1 MKLDPIAKPI
11 RIRLSYTDKREFAS
25 LESLKNSF
33 DLDEVRGLL
42 KGDSMIRWLKQN
54 GETSLSKKIET
65 CRKSPDK
72 MEDDEI
78 IDMFFGCDDPHDRKY
93 VASMKELGFIYWEA
107 KYTAQNNDKA
117 IASFRKAKNAGDF
130 EGEALMYIVENES
143 GDKRSGVK
151 LISLARD
158 KRFAYLSKSIQGRVY
173 EAIGNYYEFEK
184 EDYKS
189 AILNYTT
196 ATEKGWN
203 CDMSLAFLYY
213 RQLKDYD
220 KALEYLRKCF
230 ISSLEENDEDD
241 ISFISGMLPSWMVA
255 TGKCSD
261 EEIVNAYKEAARY
274 GNADA
279 CSELGYFYLK
289 GKRGCTQDFKEAIS
303 LFNKA
308 LEFHDKEEGVR
319 YYLALCYLDGC
330 GVDKDINKAKQLLEE
345 EIGLSN
351 GQYSNWAKDKLK
363 EISSTTTSKENY
375 TDKELKAFYDYLW
388 GQKYKGTISGFC
400 LFSQAAA
407 YHIPQSLA
415 LEIAKEYKIKIV

>member
-25 LESLKNSF
+25 LESLKQSF

-54 GETSLSKKIET
+54 GETSLCKKIET
-65 CRKSPDK
+65 CRKSPDM

-117 IASFRKAKNAGDF
+117 IASFRKAKNTGDF

-143 GDKRSGVK
+143 GDERSGVK

-158 KRFAYLSKSIQGRVY
+158 KRFANLSKSIQGRVY
-173 EAIGNYYEFEK
+173 GAIGDYYQFEK
-184 EDYKS
+184 KDYKS
-189 AILNYTT
+189 ASLNYTT
-196 ATEKGWN
+196 ATEKGWD
-203 CDMSLAFLYY
+203 CDMACALLYQ
-213 RQLKDYD
+213 QLKDYD

-241 ISFISGMLPSWMVA
+241 IYLISGMLPSWMVA

-279 CSELGYFYLK
+279 CLVLGYFYLQ
-289 GKRGCTQDFKEAIS
+289 GERGCTQDFKEAIS

-319 YYLALCYLDGC
+319 YYLALCYLDGY

-363 EISSTTTSKENY
+363 EISGTSTSKENY
-375 TDKELKAFYDYLW
+375 TDKELKAFYDYLR
-388 GQKYKGTISGFC
+388 GQEYKGTISRFC
-400 LFSQAAA
+400 LFSQAVA

>member
-25 LESLKNSF
+25 LESLKHSF

-54 GETSLSKKIET
+54 GETSLCKKIET

-117 IASFRKAKNAGDF
+117 IAAFRKAKNAGDF

-255 TGKCSD
+255 TGKCS
-261 EEIVNAYKEAARY
+261 
-274 GNADA
+274 
-279 CSELGYFYLK
+279 
-289 GKRGCTQDFKEAIS
+289 KEAIS

-308 LEFHDKEEGVR
+308 LELYDKEAGVR
-319 YYLALCYLDGC
+319 YYLALCYLDGY

-351 GQYSNWAKDKLK
+351 GQYSNFAKDKLK
-363 EISSTTTSKENY
+363 EISSTTTY
-375 TDKELKAFYDYLW
+375 TDEELKAFYAYLW
-388 GQKYKGTISGFC
+388 GKYKGSISGFC

-415 LEIAKEYKIKIV
+415 LEIAKEYKIKIE

>member
-25 LESLKNSF
+25 LESLKHSF

-107 KYTAQNNDKA
+107 KYTAQNFDKA

-130 EGEALMYIVENES
+130 ESEALMYIVENES
-143 GDKRSGVK
+143 GDTRSGVK

-158 KRFAYLSKSIQGRVY
+158 KRFAYLSKSVQGRVY
-173 EAIGNYYEFEK
+173 AAIGDYYQYEK
-184 EDYKS
+184 KDYKS

-196 ATEKGWN
+196 ATEKGWD
-203 CDMSLAFLYY
+203 CDMSLAFLY

-241 ISFISGMLPSWMVA
+241 IYLFSGMLPSWMVA

-279 CSELGYFYLK
+279 CSELGYFYLQ

-308 LEFHDKEEGVR
+308 LELYDKEAGVR
-319 YYLALCYLDGC
+319 YYLALCYLDGY

-363 EISSTTTSKENY
+363 EISSTTTSNENY
-375 TDKELKAFYDYLW
+375 SDEELKAFYKYLW
-388 GQKYKGTISGFC
+388 GQKYKGTISEFC